1 MLALLL
7 VVFFSYSSYCN
18 AQVSITPGTGSSSNI
33 LILGN
38 GWQGNF
44 SQCTYGVD
52 CWAGQTDLG
61 DVHSGNDPTFP
72 QGQKGT
78 YYFSSTQQT
87 ITNSI
92 AIATA
97 LQHAGIQVDGYSYKW
112 VFKNG
117 NANWF
122 SSQGAVDPLDIVV
135 NVYDDNGNL
144 FRTYSYDYGTQ
155 FRNWNTQTGTE
166 IFGNT
171 LGLSPTMFG
180 NIEVL
185 VTAQDIAGWA
195 GYYGPEFRWEQ
206 SELSL
211 NYSTNLC
218 HNNALHDPACPGYA
232 NALFQQQCTANP
244 LFDQSCPGY
253 QQAYFTQQCN
263 ANPLYDQGC
272 PGYAAAYFTQQCN
285 LSQLYHSNCPGY
297 AATYLAQQCKLNTL
311 YDSSCPGYAAAYFTQ
326 QCTNDPTTDPSC
338 PDYYV
343 AMCKANPLFDMGCI
357 GYDTAYFNQQCTQ
370 DSQYSQTCPGYV
382 DLSGNDGDVVIL
394 DPIVE
399 DVIIVEPELDFYEPE
414 IIEYEPTYIEEI
426 VEVEPEAIEIN
437 EYQQVLEDD
446 IEREIAELENEGDAM
461 VMEDDI
467 EKEIAQLED
476 STSSDRS
483 NADPVVNGGK
493 EVMEDDI
500 EKEIAEL
507 EEESNTD
514 EGNSESTLKD
524 GVQVA
529 DSDARPDNMDNS
541 VKRSKRKDVP
551 SPDASKRDKIK
562 WLIAQKAIEAT
573 KELENAVTLEQ
584 QMNIQRRLLALI
596 SFVPDFSDY
605 GEKENVNQVNFYPPK
620 PTVDHAF
627 ARWFLN
633 DPNFGA
639 MENLQYPNLR

>member
-1 MLALLL
+1 M
-7 VVFFSYSSYCN
+7 
-18 AQVSITPGTGSSSNI
+18 
-33 LILGN
+33 GN
-38 GWQGNF
+38 GWTGTI
-44 SQCTYGVD
+44 SQCTHNVN
-52 CWAGQTDLG
+52 CWAGSTDTG
-61 DVHSGNDPTFP
+61 DIHHGNDVS
-72 QGQKGT
+72 QGMGNT
-78 YYFSSTQQT
+78 YYWSGAQQT
-87 ITNSI
+87 LTNTI
-92 AIATA
+92 AINTA
-97 LQHAGIQVDGYSYKW
+97 LAAAGIQVNGFDYEW
-112 VFKNG
+112 VYKNG

-122 SSQGAVDPLDIVV
+122 SGQPGGGGVDPLEIVV
-135 NVYDDNGNL
+135 NVYDSNGNL
-144 FRTYSYDYGTQ
+144 FKSYKYDYGQNFASWT
-155 FRNWNTQTGTE
+155 TATGTE
-166 IFGNT
+166 TFGTNY
-171 LGLSPTMFG
+171 LSPTYFG
-180 NIEVL
+180 NVEVQ
-185 VTAQDIAGWA
+185 VTAQDIANQA
-195 GYYGPEFRWEQ
+195 GYWGPEFRADQ
-206 SELSL
+206 SRLYV
-211 NYSTNLC
+211 NYSVNPCHTNSLY
-218 HNNALHDPACPGYA
+218 DPACPGYA

-244 LFDQSCPGY
+244 LFDASCPGY
-253 QQAYFTQQCN
+253 TNAYFTQQCN

-297 AATYLAQQCKLNTL
+297 AAAYLAQQCKLNTL
-311 YDSSCPGYAAAYFTQ
+311 YDSSCPGYAAAYFSQ

-483 NADPVVNGGK
+483 DADPVVNGGK

-620 PTVDHAF
+620 PTVDHAY

>member
-272 PGYAAAYFTQQCN
+272 PGYAAAYFTQQC
-285 LSQLYHSNCPGY
+285 
-297 AATYLAQQCKLNTL
+297 
-311 YDSSCPGYAAAYFTQ
+311 
-326 QCTNDPTTDPSC
+326 TNDPTTDPSC

-483 NADPVVNGGK
+483 DADPVVNGGK

>member
-1 MLALLL
+1 
-7 VVFFSYSSYCN
+7 
-18 AQVSITPGTGSSSNI
+18 
-33 LILGN
+33 
-38 GWQGNF
+38 
-44 SQCTYGVD
+44 
-52 CWAGQTDLG
+52 
-61 DVHSGNDPTFP
+61 
-72 QGQKGT
+72 
-78 YYFSSTQQT
+78 
-87 ITNSI
+87 
-92 AIATA
+92 
-97 LQHAGIQVDGYSYKW
+97 
-112 VFKNG
+112 
-117 NANWF
+117 
-122 SSQGAVDPLDIVV
+122 
-135 NVYDDNGNL
+135 
-144 FRTYSYDYGTQ
+144 
-155 FRNWNTQTGTE
+155 
-166 IFGNT
+166 
-171 LGLSPTMFG
+171 
-180 NIEVL
+180 
-185 VTAQDIAGWA
+185 
-195 GYYGPEFRWEQ
+195 
-206 SELSL
+206 
-211 NYSTNLC
+211 
-218 HNNALHDPACPGYA
+218 
-232 NALFQQQCTANP
+232 
-244 LFDQSCPGY
+244 
-253 QQAYFTQQCN
+253 
-263 ANPLYDQGC
+263 
-272 PGYAAAYFTQQCN
+272 
-285 LSQLYHSNCPGY
+285 
-297 AATYLAQQCKLNTL
+297 
-311 YDSSCPGYAAAYFTQ
+311 
-326 QCTNDPTTDPSC
+326 
-338 PDYYV
+338 
-343 AMCKANPLFDMGCI
+343 MGCI

-483 NADPVVNGGK
+483 DADPVVNGGK

-514 EGNSESTLKD
+514 EGNSKSTLKD

-541 VKRSKRKDVP
+541 VKSSKRKDVP
-551 SPDASKRDKIK
+551 SPNVSKRQKIK

-620 PTVDHAF
+620 PTVDHAY